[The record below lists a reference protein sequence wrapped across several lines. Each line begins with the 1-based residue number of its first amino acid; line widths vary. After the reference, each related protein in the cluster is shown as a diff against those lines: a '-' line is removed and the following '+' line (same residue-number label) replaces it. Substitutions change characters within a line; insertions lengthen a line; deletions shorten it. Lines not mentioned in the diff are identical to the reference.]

1 LNTKTY
7 RDLKIASLKR
17 YEELVNNQL
26 KESSG
31 DQAPADRL
39 REAIEKGLIDEPDQV
54 FTILPELEKE
64 LKKRLAPFLPTTV

>member
-1 LNTKTY
+1 
-7 RDLKIASLKR
+7 LKIASLKR